1 MSDLFTTLFVAHK
14 NIADA
19 LRAINIYFEEMRLS
33 KSREREKE
41 ERERKRKGNKGKGKV
56 TLVSF

>member
-19 LRAINIYFEEMRLS
+19 LHAIKIYFEEMRLS
-33 KSREREKE
+33 KSREREKK
-41 ERERKRKGNKGKGKV
+41 ERGKETKEKGR
-56 TLVSF
+56 